1 MPTAFTHQ
9 LIAEDARP
17 PEVTDELF
25 ADYSFGAQGPDP
37 LFFYRFIRMAGR
49 NVGSMLHRKDVA
61 ATFDALVRH
70 VRTHSRALGFALG
83 YVTHYAADSTF
94 HPYVYS
100 YVHAHGKT
108 KLERDT
114 LHTQMESDFDSRFL
128 ADRGVEVCDY
138 RLPYSRRDL
147 DYDVIADATEA
158 IAEEQGIV
166 MDRRAIGRATNAW
179 FRYLRFTTDSHYRKG
194 RFWRSVGRF
203 SKQFRRLGSMF
214 RRTDIEEA
222 YLNASGEEWSYHD
235 TPTLISHDDA
245 FALYDKAVAKAK
257 ELIAAFLTAVRTGED
272 LDPTIFER
280 NFDGYL

>member
-17 PEVTDELF
+17 AEVTDEYF

-37 LFFYRFIRMAGR
+37 LFFYRFIRMGKR
-49 NVGSMLHRKDVA
+49 NIGSMLHRKDVA
-61 ATFDALVRH
+61 GTFASLVRH
-70 VRTHSRALGFALG
+70 VRAHPEALAYALG

-100 YVHAHGKT
+100 YIHERGKT

-114 LHTQMESDFDSRFL
+114 LHTQMESDFDTRFL
-128 ADRGVEVCDY
+128 AARGTEVCDY
-138 RLPYSRRDL
+138 RLPYTRKDL
-147 DYDVIADATEA
+147 HYDIIAGAVAEITDDKDVPTTRGA
-158 IAEEQGIV
+158 I
-166 MDRRAIGRATNAW
+166 DRATNAW
-179 FRYLRFTTDSHYRKG
+179 FRYLRFTMDTHYRKG
-194 RFWRSVGRF
+194 RFWRSAGRF

-222 YLNASGEEWSYHD
+222 YLNSQGEEWAYHD
-235 TPTLISHDDA
+235 TPDLISRDDA
-245 FALYDKAVAKAK
+245 FALYAKSVALARALISAFVSAVNGDTD
-257 ELIAAFLTAVRTGED
+257 I
-272 LDPTIFER
+272 DPTYFTR

>member
-179 FRYLRFTTDSHYRKG
+179 FRYLRFTMDTHYRKG

-214 RRTDIEEA
+214 
-222 YLNASGEEWSYHD
+222 LNASGEEWSYHD